1 MKEKIDFE
9 NEMEDLGIQELTPE
23 LDNKINAMIEQAD
36 KEFEEARVNI
46 RWQKQQL
53 DLVKKAASLIGI
65 PYQIYIKDIVFR
77 KSVEDIKT
85 FSKIEFN

>member
-1 MKEKIDFE
+1 MKNEIDFE
-9 NEMEDLGIQELTPE
+9 NEMEDLGVQELTPE
-23 LDNKINAMIEQAD
+23 LDEKINLMIEQAD
-36 KEFEEARVNI
+36 KEILEARVNI

-77 KSVEDIKT
+77 KSIEDINN
-85 FSKIEFN
+85 FSKVVI

>member
-1 MKEKIDFE
+1 MKNEIDFE
-9 NEMEDLGIQELTPE
+9 NEMEDLGVQELTHE
-23 LDNKINAMIEQAD
+23 LDEKINLMIEQAD
-36 KEFEEARVNI
+36 KEILEARVNI

-77 KSVEDIKT
+77 KSIEDINN
-85 FSKIEFN
+85 FSKVVI

>member
-1 MKEKIDFE
+1 MKNEIDFE
-9 NEMEDLGIQELTPE
+9 NEMEDLGVQELTPE
-23 LDNKINAMIEQAD
+23 LEEKINLMIEQAD
-36 KEFEEARVNI
+36 KEILEARVNI

-77 KSVEDIKT
+77 KSIEDINN
-85 FSKIEFN
+85 FSKVVI